1 MHKVILFTT
10 IHLSP
15 CISCILKQSLE
26 VCIVPLP
33 YYKYPPRGQISSSKA
48 YVSLVAPQQ
57 YAASKLPPSEKV
69 LSGKRVTR
77 FQCMRTRKYLF
88 RRLKTTITFNLLL
101 CWKTRI
107 VAPEPRA
114 PLIIELWFNE
124 SLIINPPCKNKINCN
139 SIVTYYKTHN

>member
-1 MHKVILFTT
+1 
-10 IHLSP
+10 
-15 CISCILKQSLE
+15 
-26 VCIVPLP
+26 
-33 YYKYPPRGQISSSKA
+33 
-48 YVSLVAPQQ
+48 VSLVAPPQ
-57 YAASKLPPSEKV
+57 YAASKLPPSEMV
-69 LSGKRVTR
+69 LSGKWVTR

-88 RRLKTTITFNLLL
+88 RRLKTTITFNLQL

-124 SLIINPPCKNKINCN
+124 SLTINPPCKNKINCN